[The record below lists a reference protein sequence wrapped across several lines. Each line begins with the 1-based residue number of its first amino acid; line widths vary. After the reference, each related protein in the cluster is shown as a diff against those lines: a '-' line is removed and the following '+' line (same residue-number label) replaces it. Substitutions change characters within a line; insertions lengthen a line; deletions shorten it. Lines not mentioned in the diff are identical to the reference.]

1 MEFYMEPALL
11 WFWPPLAKA
20 LTQFRFEGLGAAEKQ
35 AKIFGYAGAQ
45 FPWCTVSSGRSAGCC
60 DGKGGDELCLEQH
73 ITPDVGFAMQQ
84 YYRWTGDKDWLKEI
98 GYPIAQGVAR
108 WLASRVKMGSD
119 SRYHIL
125 KVMPVDEWCWH
136 DSGCGNP
143 GVNDDPQMNGASV
156 AALRFASEAAVTLG
170 VDRDE
175 AIGWAAIA
183 GKLLIPRGTLH
194 APDSGTYTNVHLM
207 PKGTVPSAMILPP
220 FFDPVGPSNRSNG
233 HATVCPEDVMYLS
246 YPMGPALNISS
257 DQTSRDLDAWIG
269 SGLTCLENG
278 GMTHPIRIVSFLL
291 AQEHNSSYNRLAE
304 QALNGTMYGC
314 CYGPYNLRNEIDR
327 HNTTVGG
334 HTSNT
339 HFITGDGG
347 FINAFVSGF
356 GGVLLG
362 AKQGALQLNQP
373 TIPERTSGLV
383 FRGLKYLDYSLDYR
397 VSCTVCNTA
406 AGRSGVMT
414 LNFTSGGSQHPE
426 PLCLRDASGTVFP
439 LSGAEPKSFTV
450 KGWRFPSFLGPC
462 STLKMKADDE
472 ELAEAD
478 DEQIAKTIP
487 VHSWDTLPV
496 VWHSALGDAVMSP
509 AAVKNLSK
517 FPLITLEK
525 SAGSNA
531 LHWPHGLPLTC
542 QNGTNLS
549 ACGCCEEDL
558 MIAQARQIKALN
570 PKAHISRRGEHG
582 ILPRR
587 LCATFGSRCASMLQT
602 VASLTAASW
611 TDAPIITRGLQVVTI
626 CSSQGRWPKRR
637 VRPTPQTSQSG
648 WRSYRSSCPVS

>member
-383 FRGLKYLDYSLDYR
+383 FRGLKYLDYTLDHR

-414 LNFTSGGSQHPE
+414 LNFSEWQAV
-426 PLCLRDASGTVFP
+426 R
-439 LSGAEPKSFTV
+439 
-450 KGWRFPSFLGPC
+450 
-462 STLKMKADDE
+462 
-472 ELAEAD
+472 
-478 DEQIAKTIP
+478 P
-487 VHSWDTLPV
+487 V
-496 VWHSALGDAVMSP
+496 
-509 AAVKNLSK
+509 
-517 FPLITLEK
+517 
-525 SAGSNA
+525 
-531 LHWPHGLPLTC
+531 
-542 QNGTNLS
+542 Q
-549 ACGCCEEDL
+549 
-558 MIAQARQIKALN
+558 
-570 PKAHISRRGEHG
+570 
-582 ILPRR
+582 
-587 LCATFGSRCASMLQT
+587 
-602 VASLTAASW
+602 
-611 TDAPIITRGLQVVTI
+611 
-626 CSSQGRWPKRR
+626 R
-637 VRPTPQTSQSG
+637 VRASAHLEGDEWKLAQVLDG
-648 WRSYRSSCPVS
+648 RR